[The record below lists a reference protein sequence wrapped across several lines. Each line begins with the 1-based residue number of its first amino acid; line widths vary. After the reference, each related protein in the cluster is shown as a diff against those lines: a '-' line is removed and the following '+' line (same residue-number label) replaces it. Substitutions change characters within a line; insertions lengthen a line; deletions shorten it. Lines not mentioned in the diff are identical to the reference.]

1 MAPEILRKEKYTTKA
16 DLFSVGVIMYQLYSR
31 SKLFSASKVREILI
45 KNKDFEIKNLSTID
59 IPDRGFD
66 LLINLLQTTPNKRYS
81 AN

>member
-45 KNKDFEIKNLSTID
+45 KNKDFEI
-59 IPDRGFD
+59 
-66 LLINLLQTTPNKRYS
+66 
-81 AN
+81 

>member
-16 DLFSVGVIMYQLYSR
+16 DLFSVGVIMYQLYSK

-66 LLINLLQTTPNKRYS
+66 LLINLL
-81 AN
+81 